1 MARVPE
7 SAVKYVEH
15 LNLPD
20 LKRACIMRGMPFG
33 EIGESSIPNLQSW
46 YLKNYDLPVD
56 HRLLEEFDLW
66 CEALLRE
73 RGADDSMLSPIFRLS
88 SVGAR
93 NEDGEITKRKRI
105 RSMVPKIKRKKER
118 TTEGLF
124 KGTKK
129 AFTYEL
135 AQRGLPKAEVMAM
148 VKEKY
153 PDAKD
158 KSIGIWFNRARKAKK
173 NGKP

>member
-1 MARVPE
+1 
-7 SAVKYVEH
+7 
-15 LNLPD
+15 
-20 LKRACIMRGMPFG
+20 MRGMPF
-33 EIGESSIPNLQSW
+33 EDIGKSSIPNLQSW

-56 HRLLEEFDLW
+56 YRLLEEFDLW
-66 CEALLRE
+66 CEKLLRE
-73 RGADDSMLSPIFRLS
+73 RGADDTMISPIFRLS

-93 NEDGEITKRKRI
+93 NAEGEITKRKRI
-105 RSMVPKIKRKKER
+105 RSMVAKPKRKKER

-135 AQRGLPKAEVMAM
+135 AQKDLPKAEVMAM

-153 PDAKD
+153 PDAKE
-158 KSIGIWFNRARKAKK
+158 KSIGIWYNRARKAKRNAK
-173 NGKP
+173 S